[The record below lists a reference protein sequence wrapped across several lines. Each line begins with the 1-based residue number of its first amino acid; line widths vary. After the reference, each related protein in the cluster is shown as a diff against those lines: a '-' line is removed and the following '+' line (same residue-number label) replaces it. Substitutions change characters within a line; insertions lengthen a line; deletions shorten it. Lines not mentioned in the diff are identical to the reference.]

1 MKSRLLVPLAVLAAA
16 ALGAC
21 GKDPFAVNATADN
34 VADTLIAAALNG
46 TPPGAQAGINTPF
59 HAVVRVDSSFNF
71 DVALDIA
78 QNGDL
83 LVVPVSRVGSI
94 LGVSRR
100 IGLNVMDTSIAFD
113 SVKKA
118 PASGYV
124 LDSVR
129 TFRRGQTVVVQAV
142 SPYCNSSLNGSAVIY
157 SKFVVDSVKVP
168 SRTFYLR
175 MVVDPNCGF
184 RSFLPGLPSS

>member
-21 GKDPFAVNATADN
+21 GKDPFAVKPAYDT
-34 VADTLIAAALNG
+34 VADTLVAAALNG
-46 TPPGAQAGINTPF
+46 TPPSAEAGINTAF
-59 HAVVRVDSSFNF
+59 HAAVRVDSSFNF

-78 QNGDL
+78 DNGDL

-94 LGVSRR
+94 LGVSRT
-100 IGLNVMDTSIAFD
+100 IGISVMDTTIAFD

-118 PASGYV
+118 PGSGYV
-124 LDSVR
+124 RDSVR

-142 SPYCNSSLNGSAVIY
+142 SPYCTALDASSLIY
-157 SKFVVDSVKVP
+157 SKFVVDSVNVP